1 MKPLSTIAE
10 AKAAGC
16 THLELVCNA
25 CNRSHICLL
34 DVVVQKSSVRTR
46 EDARSAFRCKR
57 CGGRPDQIVF
67 LNRDPKLTYFEY
79 VVALWDHGRREIEQV
94 LVAAQSLDEA
104 NPAFDSVRRRHPQR
118 WVTLESRSALLRDS
132 YRPEFVFDG

>member
-16 THLELVCNA
+16 THIELVCNA
-25 CNRSHICLL
+25 CNRSRICLL
-34 DVVVQKSSVRTR
+34 DVVAQKSSIRTR
-46 EDARSAFRCKR
+46 TDAQNTFRCQR
-57 CGGRPDQIVF
+57 CGGRPDQVLF
-67 LNRDPKLTYFEY
+67 LNPDQKLTYFEY
-79 VVALWDHGRREIEQV
+79 VVVLWDHGRRDIERV
-94 LVAAQSLDEA
+94 IVAAQSLTEA